1 VLEEIKAA
9 VEQRVPPDR
18 DSQEVRKRGRVRAW
32 VPSMAIRAKRL
43 YKDQDELQDLRR
55 KLQSVVDAF
64 TVRSSLSAMQMSI
77 LTRTFQVSSL
87 LLNELISLQNGRD
100 VNVVHDL
107 ARSILAMQVLQV
119 QQNAKRDAEAGKFT

>member
-18 DSQEVRKRGRVRAW
+18 DSQDVRKRGRVRAW
-32 VPSMAIRAKRL
+32 VPNMAIGAKRL

-64 TVRSSLSAMQMSI
+64 TVRSSLSAVQMSS
-77 LTRTFQVSSL
+77 LTRTF
-87 LLNELISLQNGRD
+87 
-100 VNVVHDL
+100 
-107 ARSILAMQVLQV
+107 
-119 QQNAKRDAEAGKFT
+119 